1 MCVRARVCVFM
12 GYYWL
17 LELLCSCL
25 IAAHSDVR
33 AFVKN
38 SYDTLCNED
47 GDLQHLVRSGE
58 EWRGRGGRGGQREG
72 GEDRGR
78 EGRKCQQQSLLS
90 SIDSLFLEQGAHP
103 CSG

>member
-1 MCVRARVCVFM
+1 M

-58 EWRGRGGRGGQREG
+58 EWRGRGGREGWREGREG

>member
-1 MCVRARVCVFM
+1 M

-58 EWRGRGGRGGQREG
+58 EWRGREG
-72 GEDRGR
+72 GEDRGREGRTEGGR

>member
-1 MCVRARVCVFM
+1 MCVCVCVCVHVRVCVCVFM

-58 EWRGRGGRGGQREG
+58 EWRERGGREG

-78 EGRKCQQQSLLS
+78 EGRTEGGREGSANS
-90 SIDSLFLEQGAHP
+90 SH
-103 CSG
+103 C